1 MPKQLER
8 LRGRKGGSRSRGTS
22 GRRSRVESMSA
33 PALSRKASPPVPR
46 GGLVASSRSRARR
59 GGPRVVVA
67 CSRDGYDDVD
77 AHRKR
82 TTTTLGFST
91 RRGASLASV
100 SAFFAAA
107 PSRASESLA
116 LSDAA
121 LVDRVRA
128 ALDALETL
136 PQVETV
142 PLWFLVLAA
151 SEMVPLL
158 PTQPMALTSGIVFG
172 AVEGTAVVLAANV
185 AAATLAFFAA
195 RGAGR
200 ALAEKI
206 VEEETGAGDAEDNA
220 FRRQWRDL
228 QKRLENAGPAEQ
240 TALVALFRI
249 TPHPFSASNYLFGLT
264 KIQATPYVA
273 GTAAGIAPWA
283 ALYAFVGA
291 YGRALL
297 DGGEAVDEVFA
308 DLGALVESDVEIG
321 EEALAAVGG
330 AALLVFVA
338 WRLFKKKDESAEI
351 KSADE

>member
-1 MPKQLER
+1 
-8 LRGRKGGSRSRGTS
+8 
-22 GRRSRVESMSA
+22 MSA
-33 PALSRKASPPVPR
+33 PALSRNASPPVPR

-77 AHRKR
+77 ADRKR

-91 RRGASLASV
+91 RRGASLAAV

-172 AVEGTAVVLAANV
+172 AAEGTAVVLVANV

-206 VEEETGAGDAEDNA
+206 VEEETGAAFDAEDNA
-220 FRRQWRDL
+220 FRRQWREL
-228 QKRLENAGPAEQ
+228 QRRLEKAGPAEQ
-240 TALVALFRI
+240 TALIALFRI

-264 KIQATPYVA
+264 NIRATPYVA

-308 DLGALVESDVEIG
+308 DLSALVESDVEVG

-338 WRLFKKKDESAEI
+338 WRLFQKKDESTER

>member
-1 MPKQLER
+1 
-8 LRGRKGGSRSRGTS
+8 
-22 GRRSRVESMSA
+22 MSA
-33 PALSRKASPPVPR
+33 PALSRNASPPVPR

-77 AHRKR
+77 ADRKR

-91 RRGASLASV
+91 RRGASLAAV

-172 AVEGTAVVLAANV
+172 AAEGTAVVLVANV

-206 VEEETGAGDAEDNA
+206 VEEETGAAFDAEDNA
-220 FRRQWRDL
+220 FRRQWREL
-228 QKRLENAGPAEQ
+228 QRRLEKAGPAEQ
-240 TALVALFRI
+240 TALIALFRI

-264 KIQATPYVA
+264 KIRATPYVA

-308 DLGALVESDVEIG
+308 DLSALVESDVEIG

-338 WRLFKKKDESAEI
+338 WRLFKKKDESAER

>member
-1 MPKQLER
+1 
-8 LRGRKGGSRSRGTS
+8 
-22 GRRSRVESMSA
+22 MSA
-33 PALSRKASPPVPR
+33 PALSRNASPSVPR

-77 AHRKR
+77 ADRKR

-91 RRGASLASV
+91 RRGASLAAV

-142 PLWFLVLAA
+142 PLWFLVLSA

-172 AVEGTAVVLAANV
+172 AAEGTAVVLAANV

-206 VEEETGAGDAEDNA
+206 VEEETGAAFDAEDNA
-220 FRRQWRDL
+220 FRRQWSEL
-228 QKRLENAGPAEQ
+228 QRRLEKAGPAEQ
-240 TALVALFRI
+240 TALIALFRI

-264 KIQATPYVA
+264 KIRATPYVA

-308 DLGALVESDVEIG
+308 DLSALVESDVEIG

-338 WRLFKKKDESAEI
+338 WRLFKKKDESAER